1 MTPGDTLRASLAALC
16 MTENHKGGRAAAA
29 RPASRAL
36 ACPTAQG
43 HQQPRFCRHGAARGA
58 KAPRRGGRRRPES
71 AGRAQERTRSR
82 PRRTERQTVSPKGWD
97 GREAG
102 LRRWVEEGAKVL
114 EAKGQGGRD
123 EAPLAREVVAGQRV
137 CAPQD
142 QEESMLDQRG
152 RPFRQPDR
160 GRRCRSLPGTRCDFP
175 GAKNCAPT
183 CSAMV
188 TVLRTCEINQAGLR
202 WARVRDVRDWGCA
215 RDMSQGSDR
224 TRSEVDFSHELWQE
238 PVPERGFGAK
248 EKSCSKPQGR
258 TQAVQRCVGRLFL
271 LPRVTPISTVLSGIF
286 VKPTRV

>member
-1 MTPGDTLRASLAALC
+1 MSLTEHTTTYRLYMQTSQKSLSRPPGALRWPVPAPAVTIGAHRTRLPPVGTCGEAGVTPGDTLRASLAALC

-36 ACPTAQG
+36 ACPAAQG

-102 LRRWVEEGAKVL
+102 LGRLIEEGAKVR

-137 CAPQD
+137 
-142 QEESMLDQRG
+142 
-152 RPFRQPDR
+152 
-160 GRRCRSLPGTRCDFP
+160 
-175 GAKNCAPT
+175 
-183 CSAMV
+183 
-188 TVLRTCEINQAGLR
+188 
-202 WARVRDVRDWGCA
+202 
-215 RDMSQGSDR
+215 
-224 TRSEVDFSHELWQE
+224 
-238 PVPERGFGAK
+238 
-248 EKSCSKPQGR
+248 
-258 TQAVQRCVGRLFL
+258 
-271 LPRVTPISTVLSGIF
+271 
-286 VKPTRV
+286 